1 MSHRVSS
8 EDPVPLAEVEKR
20 LKRREEAAPLNY
32 IQRVTLDHAH
42 RFSDVRAGKELVT
55 QLMDTFELDRLIAVQ
70 IVNLCPKTLTD
81 ITAVLGESVD
91 ESVRQKILE
100 FYTEQVASKEE
111 EIEEEEDEEEDLEE
125 FEEAEDEED
134 DDEEEE
140 EDLW

>member
-42 RFSDVRAGKELVT
+42 RFSDARAGKELVT
-55 QLMDTFELDRLIAVQ
+55 DLMGTFELDRLIAVQ

-111 EIEEEEDEEEDLEE
+111 EIEEEEEEDLEE
-125 FEEAEDEED
+125 FEEDEDEEGD
-134 DDEEEE
+134 DEEEEE